1 MELLK
6 LSIHNLRNLKSV
18 EFEADKGFNIFYGA
32 NGAGKTSIL
41 EAIHILSHGR
51 SFRGSRVN
59 PLIQHKK
66 SKLWVTGKIRQK
78 AITHHLGIER
88 SKRGLLAR
96 INGERVESILKLS
109 ERFPTLAMHPESF
122 SFLSGEPSPRRSFI
136 DWGVFYDKSS
146 FVDNWR
152 LYKKSLKQRN
162 SALRQG
168 LNSKNIKLWDEPMA
182 KAGEFI
188 NQCRKS
194 YISNLSRELPELM
207 YKFKQAH
214 EIDLELKKGWQD
226 GLTLLEAL
234 EASMAIDLKT
244 GYTHV
249 GPHRAD
255 FTVKLNS
262 HAVSQYASR
271 GQLKLVTVL
280 LKLAQSVF
288 FVKNNS
294 KSCILLLDDI
304 SAELDKRHFS
314 DVLEVV
320 AELGLQSFISS
331 IEPIKKLIGN
341 KASYKMFHVE
351 QGLIREVV

>member
-1 MELLK
+1 M
-6 LSIHNLRNLKSV
+6 
-18 EFEADKGFNIFYGA
+18 
-32 NGAGKTSIL
+32 
-41 EAIHILSHGR
+41 
-51 SFRGSRVN
+51 
-59 PLIQHKK
+59 
-66 SKLWVTGKIRQK
+66 
-78 AITHHLGIER
+78 
-88 SKRGLLAR
+88 
-96 INGERVESILKLS
+96 
-109 ERFPTLAMHPESF
+109 
-122 SFLSGEPSPRRSFI
+122 
-136 DWGVFYDKSS
+136 
-146 FVDNWR
+146 
-152 LYKKSLKQRN
+152 
-162 SALRQG
+162 
-168 LNSKNIKLWDEPMA
+168 
-182 KAGEFI
+182 
-188 NQCRKS
+188 
-194 YISNLSRELPELM
+194 
-207 YKFKQAH
+207 
-214 EIDLELKKGWQD
+214 
-226 GLTLLEAL
+226 
-234 EASMAIDLKT
+234 KT

-255 FTVKLNS
+255 LTVKLNS